1 MNRPYV
7 FIILFS
13 FSALSLLFGQEAES
27 AVAEPLSLWGMIRQG
42 GWAMYPLGLCS
53 LSMFFLILHCW
64 RETQE
69 IKFVPQGGVEP
80 AKQSITSGK
89 PGEAL
94 RYLASIPTVLG
105 RVMNQSLGRVKLP
118 LSERKR
124 EKVEASLVENLEA
137 EENGI
142 SQWINYL
149 NVIAAVAPMIGLLGT
164 VSGMIGAFQQI
175 SQSGMGQPDKFAG
188 NIGEALITTATGLVI
203 GIPSMVC
210 FFVMRNRLNNGMLAA
225 VGAVNSVMDALEEQE
240 FEASAEL
247 NSPR

>member
-1 MNRPYV
+1 MNRLFVPALI
-7 FIILFS
+7 FLFS
-13 FSALSLLFGQEAES
+13 ASALLFGQEAEA
-27 AVAEPLSLWGMIRQG
+27 AVSEPLSLWGMIKQG

-64 RETQE
+64 RETRE
-69 IKFVPQGGVEP
+69 IKFVPKGGVDP
-80 AKQSITSGK
+80 TRQS
-89 PGEAL
+89 
-94 RYLASIPTVLG
+94 LASGNLEEGLRLLAQIPTVLG
-105 RVMNQSLGRVKLP
+105 RVLNQSLSRVQLP

-225 VGAVNSVMDALEEQE
+225 VQGVNRVMDVLEETE
-240 FEASAEL
+240 GG
-247 NSPR
+247 NSSGS